1 MSSTFCNVPVSAVF
15 DSNVSYSTVCLEWVI
30 NSGLHTWNSQAS
42 GLLSLPANAGFI
54 SMYLNN
60 IPVAASLP
68 SDLVLGLD
76 WLQFVCNFTSVNIIL
91 HLSSGPLELRRSL
104 SVTPVLRGG
113 INVEPSSSSSVS
125 WGGSGVVLT
134 PSSTS
139 LTQDVDAVAAC
150 TLAALPPRTRGV
162 LNPNDNDVINVELP
176 MNGSVPNDVPA
187 LSVYSPDHD
196 FFVRLNAHE
205 KTAVH
210 MSKRESGETMKSA
223 NTLRT
228 EFLVHHCTDVC
239 LILRSE
245 AAVAGLHPDSL
256 SPGEFQECAL
266 ILDLRS
272 ESESKKRKAPSQLGN
287 TSKIPHPSL
296 SSAPDVCF
304 PIVLTQ
310 SEKDQ
315 IVHEFREVTNNA
327 SLKRAVA
334 ELRVIARQ
342 PRIEP
347 FDNSSLENF
356 QKSSRISHFWK
367 SNVSLGPEL
376 QDVYTNSH

>member
-1 MSSTFCNVPVSAVF
+1 MSSTFCDVPVSAVF
-15 DSNVSYSTVCLEWVI
+15 DSNASYSTVCLEWVI
-30 NSGLHTWNSQAS
+30 NSGLRTWNSQAS
-42 GLLSLPANAGFI
+42 GLLSLPANAGFV

-76 WLQFVCNFTSVNIIL
+76 WLQFVCNSTSVNIIL
-91 HLSSGPLELRRSL
+91 HLSSGPLELRCYPLRHPLTISAESSMSIGSS

-139 LTQDVDAVAAC
+139 LTRDVDAVAAC
-150 TLAALPPRTRGV
+150 MLAALPPHTRGA

-187 LSVYSPDHD
+187 
-196 FFVRLNAHE
+196 F
-205 KTAVH
+205 T
-210 MSKRESGETMKSA
+210 SKES
-223 NTLRT
+223 
-228 EFLVHHCTDVC
+228 
-239 LILRSE
+239 RSE
-245 AAVAGLHPDSL
+245 AAVAGLHPDFL

-272 ESESKKRKAPSQLGN
+272 ESESKKRKVPSQLGN
-287 TSKIPHPSL
+287 TSKIPRPSL

-315 IVHEFREVTNNA
+315 IVREFREMTNNA
-327 SLKRAVA
+327 LLKRAVA

-356 QKSSRISHFWK
+356 QKSSRISHFWR
-367 SNVSLGPEL
+367 SNVSRGPEL